1 MSRLQAVATPFAVG
15 TVYLHPPYGFLS
27 LLVTYII
34 GEMWIGVSLAI
45 VTHVVPFEVV
55 SISVA
60 IYLFIINNIGSLL
73 NLLVPPL
80 TMLTNLRLTLAM
92 LFGGAYLLSA
102 ILFSFTLLIHYCGNR
117 FRGYSI
123 EETSRLLD
131 ESAAINDDT
140 VESSFEE
147 LT

>member
-1 MSRLQAVATPFAVG
+1 M
-15 TVYLHPPYGFLS
+15 
-27 LLVTYII
+27 
-34 GEMWIGVSLAI
+34 SLAI

>member
-1 MSRLQAVATPFAVG
+1 M
-15 TVYLHPPYGFLS
+15 
-27 LLVTYII
+27 

-60 IYLFIINNIGSLL
+60 IYLFIINNIGSTL

-80 TMLTNLRLTLAM
+80 SAATNQRVSLVI
-92 LFGGAYLLSA
+92 LFAGSYLVAA
-102 ILFSFTLLIHYCGNR
+102 ILFSLTMLIHYCGNSYH
-117 FRGYSI
+117 GYSI
-123 EETSRLLD
+123 EERSQLL
-131 ESAAINDDT
+131 SPAAGEPSSNDSN

-147 LT
+147 IT

>member
-1 MSRLQAVATPFAVG
+1 MATPFAVG
-15 TVYLHPPYGFLS
+15 AVYLHPPYGFLS

-60 IYLFIINNIGSLL
+60 IYLFIINNIGSTL

-80 TMLTNLRLTLAM
+80 TALTNLQLSLVI
-92 LFGGAYLLSA
+92 LFAGAYLLAA
-102 ILFSFTLLIHYCGNR
+102 ILFSLTLLIHHCGNR
-117 FRGYSI
+117 YLHYSVQ
-123 EETSRLLD
+123 ETSRLLSPD
-131 ESAAINDDT
+131 LEELPINDD
-140 VESSFEE
+140 VNNMESSFEE
-147 LT
+147 LI